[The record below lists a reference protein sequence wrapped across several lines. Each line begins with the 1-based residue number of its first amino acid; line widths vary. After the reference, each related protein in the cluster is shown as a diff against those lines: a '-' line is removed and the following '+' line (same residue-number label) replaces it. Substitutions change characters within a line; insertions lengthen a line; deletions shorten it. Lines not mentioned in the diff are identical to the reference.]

1 MFVIERIEKTA
12 IRAYFGAIFRHWREG
27 TDEKHEAFQ
36 SGQLVCRSRF
46 QAGTSII
53 NS

>member
-12 IRAYFGAIFRHWREG
+12 IKAYFRELFRHWHEG
-27 TDEKHEAFQ
+27 TGEKHEAFQ
-36 SGQLVCRSRF
+36 SGQLECRSRF